1 MHKTTGS
8 KRFPLERI
16 NVKITSV
23 RTVRRPDRWR
33 YSGGNRCI
41 FNINE
46 IFQPSVTEPC
56 HRSTSG
62 QSPRDISLR
71 EKKYFASLAV
81 IAAKFKE
88 SERKTDINVSHQTGV
103 QAGRKVGETARA
115 HAAAKFGQKEIK
127 KIFQNGE
134 YEVMAKKDT
143 HYEEIKELF
152 LLWIY
157 QSQA

>member
-23 RTVRRPDRWR
+23 RTVRRPDSGQDRWR

-56 HRSTSG
+56 HRSTAG

-71 EKKYFASLAV
+71 EKKYLASSAV

-103 QAGRKVGETARA
+103 
-115 HAAAKFGQKEIK
+115 
-127 KIFQNGE
+127 
-134 YEVMAKKDT
+134 
-143 HYEEIKELF
+143 
-152 LLWIY
+152 
-157 QSQA
+157 